1 MVRRLEFISVFTPHV
16 TLTVNLLSNDMTLLC
31 ISGGTP
37 YPTLTNRE
45 LCQLL
50 KTGYRMERPDM
61 CCDEA

>member
-1 MVRRLEFISVFTPHV
+1 MLRRREFISVFIPHV
-16 TLTVNLLSNDMTLLC
+16 TLTVNLLSLMTFLC

-45 LCQLL
+45 LCQRL